1 MGSIG
6 DNIKLY
12 RERANMSQ
20 EELAVKIR
28 VGTTRIEKYETGQHI
43 PTRETLL
50 KISTVLDVPA
60 AELLQNYDQ
69 VNETMF
75 KQM

>member
-20 EELAVKIR
+20 EWLSQLKFVLGHPELKNMKL
-28 VGTTRIEKYETGQHI
+28 G
-43 PTRETLL
+43 
-50 KISTVLDVPA
+50 STF
-60 AELLQNYDQ
+60 LQKRH
-69 VNETMF
+69 F
-75 KQM
+75 

>member
-28 VGTTRIEKYETGQHI
+28 VGTSRIEKYETGQHI
-43 PTRETLL
+43 PTKATLL

-60 AELLQNYDQ
+60 AELLQNNDEMNGTIFEQ
-69 VNETMF
+69 V
-75 KQM
+75 